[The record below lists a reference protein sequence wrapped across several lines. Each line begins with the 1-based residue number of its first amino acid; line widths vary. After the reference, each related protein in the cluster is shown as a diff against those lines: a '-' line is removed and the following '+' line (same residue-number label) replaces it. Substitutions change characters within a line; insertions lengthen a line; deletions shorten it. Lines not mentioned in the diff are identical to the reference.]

1 MKNFEDHI
9 DAVKRLCETHN
20 LDSLYLFDPNESSE
34 SIPTED
40 ISKIHFKNIKLG
52 GFYEH
57 YAVFKNE
64 LNTLILDDRKNHK
77 SSALLIQSIDDMDL

>member
-9 DAVKRLCETHN
+9 DAVKSLCETHK

-34 SIPTED
+34 SIATED

-57 YAVFKNE
+57 YAVFRNE
-64 LNTLILDDRKNHK
+64 LNSLLLEDKKSENSSSILIE
-77 SSALLIQSIDDMDL
+77 SIDDMD

>member
-9 DAVKRLCETHN
+9 DAVKRLCETHK
-20 LDSLYLFDPNESSE
+20 LDSLYLFDPNESGKSTESE
-34 SIPTED
+34 D
-40 ISKIHFKNIKLG
+40 VSKVHFKNIKLG

-64 LNTLILDDRKNHK
+64 LNSILLDDKK
-77 SSALLIQSIDDMDL
+77 SESSTSVLIESIDDMD